1 MKIKNVVK
9 VMNFHSLLKVDK
21 ARRTAEKYFSY
32 ERELTEFADN
42 ILNNRNLLL
51 DKKVLSLN
59 RMKKPLNIY
68 IGNDMGFC
76 GNLNSSVK
84 KAERDNKC
92 QKIIIGKK
100 VKSNDPSIILQ
111 INKEE
116 YANYTGQIEEILYD
130 TIVNKNNS
138 EINLI
143 YNHYYN
149 VGQIELIKKKIL
161 PLDNLKTTKTHKED
175 FTIEGDINEIL
186 TNVIV
191 LYLSYEIKVAIEN
204 TYASEN
210 ITRQMLTQESLKK
223 LDEIEIEEQ
232 RKEKKAIKQKSF
244 KKVIDNFIKLK
255 NIEE

>member
-32 ERELTEFADN
+32 EQELTEFADN

-51 DKKVLSLN
+51 DKKILNLSKL
-59 RMKKPLNIY
+59 KPPLNIY

-76 GNLNSSVK
+76 GNLNSSIK
-84 KAERDNKC
+84 RLEEDAKSK
-92 QKIIIGKK
+92 KIIIGKK
-100 VKSNDPSIILQ
+100 VKSNDPNIILQ
-111 INKEE
+111 FNKDD
-116 YANYTGQIEEILYD
+116 I
-130 TIVNKNNS
+130 IVNKKNS

-149 VGQIELIKKKIL
+149 VGQIDLVKKKIL
-161 PLDNLKTTKTHKED
+161 PLDDLKTTKTHKED

-223 LDEIEIEEQ
+223 LDEIEIEDTRRE
-232 RKEKKAIKQKSF
+232 RKEIKQKSF

>member
-32 ERELTEFADN
+32 EQELTEFADN

-51 DKKVLSLN
+51 DKKILNLSKL
-59 RMKKPLNIY
+59 KPPLNIY

-76 GNLNSSVK
+76 GNLNSSIK
-84 KAERDNKC
+84 RLEEDEKRK
-92 QKIIIGKK
+92 KIIIGKK
-100 VKSNDPSIILQ
+100 VKSNDPNIILQ
-111 INKEE
+111 FNKDE
-116 YANYTGQIEEILYD
+116 YEKNSEKIEEIIYD
-130 TIVNKNNS
+130 IIVNKKNS

-149 VGQIELIKKKIL
+149 VGKIDLVKKKIL
-161 PLDNLKTTKTHKED
+161 PLDDLKTTKTHKED

-223 LDEIEIEEQ
+223 LDEIEIEDTRRE
-232 RKEKKAIKQKSF
+232 RKEIKQKSF

>member
-32 ERELTEFADN
+32 EQELTEFADN

-51 DKKVLSLN
+51 DKKILNLSKL
-59 RMKKPLNIY
+59 KPPLNIY

-76 GNLNSSVK
+76 GNLNSSIK
-84 KAERDNKC
+84 RLEEDAKSK
-92 QKIIIGKK
+92 KIIIGKK
-100 VKSNDPSIILQ
+100 VKSNDPNIILQ
-111 INKEE
+111 FNKDE
-116 YANYTGQIEEILYD
+116 YEKNSEKIEEIIYD
-130 TIVNKNNS
+130 IIVNKKNS

-149 VGQIELIKKKIL
+149 VGKIDLVKKKIL
-161 PLDNLKTTKTHKED
+161 PLDDLKTTKTHKED

-223 LDEIEIEEQ
+223 LDEIEIEDTRRE
-232 RKEKKAIKQKSF
+232 RKEIKQKSF

>member
-100 VKSNDPSIILQ
+100 S
-111 INKEE
+111 
-116 YANYTGQIEEILYD
+116 
-130 TIVNKNNS
+130 
-138 EINLI
+138 
-143 YNHYYN
+143 
-149 VGQIELIKKKIL
+149 KK
-161 PLDNLKTTKTHKED
+161 
-175 FTIEGDINEIL
+175 
-186 TNVIV
+186 
-191 LYLSYEIKVAIEN
+191 
-204 TYASEN
+204 
-210 ITRQMLTQESLKK
+210 
-223 LDEIEIEEQ
+223 
-232 RKEKKAIKQKSF
+232 
-244 KKVIDNFIKLK
+244 
-255 NIEE
+255 

>member
-1 MKIKNVVK
+1 
-9 VMNFHSLLKVDK
+9 
-21 ARRTAEKYFSY
+21 
-32 ERELTEFADN
+32 
-42 ILNNRNLLL
+42 
-51 DKKVLSLN
+51 
-59 RMKKPLNIY
+59 
-68 IGNDMGFC
+68 MGFC
-76 GNLNSSVK
+76 GNLNTNIK
-84 KAERDNKC
+84 RAEIDNKC

-100 VKSNDPSIILQ
+100 VKINDSNIILQ
-111 INKEE
+111 INKDE
-116 YANYTGQIEEILYD
+116 YEQYTAKLEEILYD
-130 TIVNKNNS
+130 TIVNKKNS

-149 VGQIELIKKKIL
+149 VGKIELIKKKIL
-161 PLDNLKTTKTHKED
+161 PLDNLKTTKSHKED

-223 LDEIEIEEQ
+223 LDDIEIEAQ
-232 RKEKKAIKQKSF
+232 RREKKEIKQKSF

>member
-100 VKSNDPSIILQ
+100 VKSSDPSIILQ
-111 INKEE
+111 INKDE
-116 YANYTGQIEEILYD
+116 YANYTWQIEEILYD
-130 TIVNKNNS
+130 TIVNKNSS

-161 PLDNLKTTKTHKED
+161 PLDNLKTT
-175 FTIEGDINEIL
+175 
-186 TNVIV
+186 
-191 LYLSYEIKVAIEN
+191 
-204 TYASEN
+204 
-210 ITRQMLTQESLKK
+210 
-223 LDEIEIEEQ
+223 
-232 RKEKKAIKQKSF
+232 
-244 KKVIDNFIKLK
+244 
-255 NIEE
+255 